1 MGLGVDDSLFRQGPA
16 PMRGVLGWLQPRGGP
31 LADGL
36 RLALINAVCLV
47 LVLLGLGFLALVSR
61 VAGWLYPF
69 PRIFPAIVLI
79 AVSAVLA
86 SVVWYRFGRAYQ
98 RAARM
103 RNLGAQ
109 ADVFGAV
116 AAVPFIVFG
125 LVLVASG
132 LLGIFAAAITLSPG
146 AVWSAFTRIGYGL
159 LFGVIAIASVVV
171 ARIAVDD
178 DES

>member
-1 MGLGVDDSLFRQGPA
+1 MGLGVDESLFRHGPA
-16 PMRGVLGWLQPRGGP
+16 PIRGVLGWLQPRGGP

-36 RLALINAVCLV
+36 RLALVNGVCLV

-69 PRIFPAIVLI
+69 PRLFPALVL
-79 AVSAVLA
+79 VGVTAVLA
-86 SVVWYRFGRAYQ
+86 AVVWYRFGRAY
-98 RAARM
+98 RNAARM
-103 RNLGAQ
+103 RNLGTQ

-132 LLGIFAAAITLSPG
+132 LLGVFAAAITLSPG
-146 AVWSAFTRIGYGL
+146 AIWSAFTRIGYGL

-171 ARIAVDD
+171 ARIAAADD
-178 DES
+178 DG